1 MGNVKRLVRK
11 YAKQLLV
18 KNSLRYSEMII
29 QRCLRSPAYIKCGLH
44 ICLCPIKY
52 FAELVPII
60 DLFEVHH
67 LNGRSGNYH
76 TVEFFVLDIVI
87 GFVELS
93 ICSLDTFFEI
103 WLFTCSKSISS

>member
-1 MGNVKRLVRK
+1 MIQIKRLMAKYAENLLGKQMLRNTVIIVKR
-11 YAKQLLV
+11 
-18 KNSLRYSEMII
+18 S
-29 QRCLRSPAYIKCGLH
+29 LRSPAYIKCGIH
-44 ICLCPIKY
+44 ICFGPIKY

-87 GFVELS
+87 GFVE
-93 ICSLDTFFEI
+93 FEHM
-103 WLFTCSKSISS
+103 LP